1 MMKKIIALV
10 IVLGLIAGGVV
21 WWRKRAASSVA
32 HPEVKTATAE
42 TSNVRSTVSATGVLE
57 AFKTIDVKS
66 KAGGKV
72 IRMAVE
78 EGTRVKPGDL
88 ICLIDRTDNEAVYN
102 QAESDVNAGL
112 AAVEQAR
119 QSLNFTSTTLAPQI
133 AQAEQSLMSA
143 RARLLQ
149 AEQSLDLQKQISEMN
164 VAEAEQAVKSA
175 KARLDQAETQAVTQ
189 PTLTQAAI
197 AQAEATVRARK
208 ADVKG
213 AEQSL
218 QNLRT
223 ATQPQELAQAR
234 GTLESA
240 KSDVKTA
247 ESNLERTKGLLTKGF
262 ASQSQVDMAEN
273 QLVAA
278 QGRLQ
283 AAEAKIEV
291 IKEEHATQIRELEAR
306 VEQAKAT
313 LSQSEAS
320 LANTKAN
327 AIQDDIRKR
336 ERDAT
341 LASYEQAKV
350 ALDNAKANRKQVD
363 VKQADVDAAQA
374 AVKQAEASL
383 KAVRANAINNRVRQQ
398 DVQQAMA
405 RLVRAQVA
413 ARNAKV
419 NLDQTTVLAP
429 REGVVVTKLVDEG
442 TIIQS
447 GLSAFSAG
455 SPIVQIADTSRM
467 FVDAQVDEADIAL
480 IEEGQSVFITLD
492 AYPNSPKAGKVR
504 KVFPITEVVQNVT
517 YIHVQV
523 EIDPADVDE
532 RLRPGMNATCEFLVE
547 EVQNVL
553 TVPSEAVKDVGDQ
566 TEVTVIKNMKEPLW
580 EETNQE
586 KRKVEVG
593 LRGDEK
599 TEIKEGLKQGENV
612 VTQIIQPITAQ
623 SGGFGGGGGGA
634 PRGPTGGF
642 GRGR

>member
-1 MMKKIIALV
+1 
-10 IVLGLIAGGVV
+10 
-21 WWRKRAASSVA
+21 
-32 HPEVKTATAE
+32 
-42 TSNVRSTVSATGVLE
+42 
-57 AFKTIDVKS
+57 
-66 KAGGKV
+66 
-72 IRMAVE
+72 
-78 EGTRVKPGDL
+78 
-88 ICLIDRTDNEAVYN
+88 
-102 QAESDVNAGL
+102 
-112 AAVEQAR
+112 
-119 QSLNFTSTTLAPQI
+119 
-133 AQAEQSLMSA
+133 
-143 RARLLQ
+143 
-149 AEQSLDLQKQISEMN
+149 
-164 VAEAEQAVKSA
+164 
-175 KARLDQAETQAVTQ
+175 
-189 PTLTQAAI
+189 
-197 AQAEATVRARK
+197 
-208 ADVKG
+208 
-213 AEQSL
+213 
-218 QNLRT
+218 
-223 ATQPQELAQAR
+223 
-234 GTLESA
+234 
-240 KSDVKTA
+240 
-247 ESNLERTKGLLTKGF
+247 
-262 ASQSQVDMAEN
+262 
-273 QLVAA
+273 
-278 QGRLQ
+278 
-283 AAEAKIEV
+283 
-291 IKEEHATQIRELEAR
+291 
-306 VEQAKAT
+306 
-313 LSQSEAS
+313 
-320 LANTKAN
+320 
-327 AIQDDIRKR
+327 
-336 ERDAT
+336 
-341 LASYEQAKV
+341 
-350 ALDNAKANRKQVD
+350 
-363 VKQADVDAAQA
+363 
-374 AVKQAEASL
+374 
-383 KAVRANAINNRVRQQ
+383 
-398 DVQQAMA
+398 MA